1 MVGTGTERVKTEG
14 RAQSLPYFCMIDFE
28 YLRKNGLLLFE
39 YIRGSHLYGLNTENS
54 DEDHGGIYIEPLESI
69 MGLGIGFPEVVCDK
83 NNDETWYSF
92 KKYMSLLLNSNP
104 NILESLYVPK
114 DKILY
119 MHPVWEEV
127 LKERDKFITK
137 KCFGSFMGYAKT
149 QLEKAYKLKSRIV
162 NPVFE
167 KLSPLDFVY
176 YPYQQGARKIKF
188 WLEEKGLMQ
197 EHCGLTKVP
206 HMDCTYNVYYDWGAH
221 WLEKGVKSWE
231 DFERLLEDPLEPDV
245 KEFLNLTDAYIVY
258 SKGEL
263 SLTEINKEK
272 VKGLYEKYKTPFK
285 YHGIISR
292 NGDSEEI
299 RYSSVPFREERPM
312 IQISYNKDEFSR
324 HRQQYREW
332 NLWDKEHNQ
341 ERFNRASKALYDCYV
356 DSETLFLTN
365 NGWKKFDEV
374 NLILDKIAC
383 FNNKHE
389 LIFSEI
395 KSKTDKNYSGKIY
408 TFESRY
414 TKFSITESHNLYI
427 SHRPRSPKD
436 NYSSIYI
443 PEKANWELISVKEF
457 MSKREGY
464 YNYISGTIN
473 SNSDNLQY
481 SDDFIKL
488 LGMYL
493 SEGCW
498 QKNANGS
505 RVSVRLSQLEGNRGC
520 EVVRSI
526 TSIPIK
532 EFKYNK
538 RKNRTEVTWEV
549 RDPSVLSRLKE
560 CGGYYSLDKTIPKF
574 VYSFSKRQFDL
585 LLSAM
590 VAGDGH
596 IHKKGHIVYYTSSRT
611 MAIELYT
618 LLSLNGYKSQLY
630 GYDNSY
636 VYEEKRK
643 GLDQNVNP
651 KYQVFISS
659 NQNDI
664 YLSMNR
670 SKTNL
675 EKGKYFGW
683 TIKDVVDE
691 RVVCFET
698 TEGTII
704 TMNNGKIA
712 LQGNCKN
719 ATHSARLLAMG
730 IEIARGEGVKIDRS
744 KIDRD
749 FLMTIRRGE
758 KTYEEIM
765 EYLQGRDQE
774 MKEAMAKSTLPDEI
788 DVDFL
793 QNLMIKVRKEFYGL

>member
-1 MVGTGTERVKTEG
+1 
-14 RAQSLPYFCMIDFE
+14 MIDFE

-231 DFERLLEDPLEPDV
+231 DFERLVKDPLEPDV

-272 VKGLYEKYKTPFK
+272 VKELYEKYKTPFK

-341 ERFNRASKALYDCYV
+341 ERFDLACAAKYD
-356 DSETLFLTN
+356 
-365 NGWKKFDEV
+365 
-374 NLILDKIAC
+374 
-383 FNNKHE
+383 
-389 LIFSEI
+389 
-395 KSKTDKNYSGKIY
+395 
-408 TFESRY
+408 R
-414 TKFSITESHNLYI
+414 
-427 SHRPRSPKD
+427 
-436 NYSSIYI
+436 
-443 PEKANWELISVKEF
+443 
-457 MSKREGY
+457 
-464 YNYISGTIN
+464 
-473 SNSDNLQY
+473 
-481 SDDFIKL
+481 
-488 LGMYL
+488 
-493 SEGCW
+493 
-498 QKNANGS
+498 KNA
-505 RVSVRLSQLEGNRGC
+505 C
-520 EVVRSI
+520 
-526 TSIPIK
+526 
-532 EFKYNK
+532 
-538 RKNRTEVTWEV
+538 
-549 RDPSVLSRLKE
+549 
-560 CGGYYSLDKTIPKF
+560 
-574 VYSFSKRQFDL
+574 
-585 LLSAM
+585 
-590 VAGDGH
+590 
-596 IHKKGHIVYYTSSRT
+596 
-611 MAIELYT
+611 
-618 LLSLNGYKSQLY
+618 
-630 GYDNSY
+630 
-636 VYEEKRK
+636 
-643 GLDQNVNP
+643 
-651 KYQVFISS
+651 
-659 NQNDI
+659 
-664 YLSMNR
+664 
-670 SKTNL
+670 
-675 EKGKYFGW
+675 
-683 TIKDVVDE
+683 
-691 RVVCFET
+691 
-698 TEGTII
+698 
-704 TMNNGKIA
+704 
-712 LQGNCKN
+712 
-719 ATHSARLLAMG
+719 HSARLLAMG

-774 MKEAMAKSTLPDEI
+774 MKEAMAESTLPDEI